1 MYRVSD
7 MKAVVEA
14 VLVYNNRLHNECV
27 STNPRHKYYFYV
39 LPLPYPCH
47 YNLSLRIKFA
57 PKTFTLHL
65 EFLKRF
71 QAFHKFLVIHN
82 HSINDVSVQMSHCA
96 ST

>member
-7 MKAVVEA
+7 MKAVVVA

-27 STNPRHKYYFYV
+27 STNPRHKCYFYV

-47 YNLSLRIKFA
+47 YNLSLSIKFA

-82 HSINDVSVQMSHCA
+82 H
-96 ST
+96 